1 MLNLDLIDALYKQL
15 SKQQK
20 QELIS
25 ILFKKSRQSMS
36 YFHRTKDI
44 SLSKLETMADFFHLT
59 LDSFRVG
66 NDMAPSIMKGYKYK
80 AGDQKMLSTNPEIT
94 KLKAENDSLKSENKN
109 LRLELERLKELNASN
124 QQLLEA
130 KQEVLNTK
138 DQLIQLLTNSMAT
151 KAE

>member
-44 SLSKLETMADFFHLT
+44 SLSKLETMADFFHLP
-59 LDSFRVG
+59 LDYFRLG
-66 NDMAPSIMKGYKYK
+66 NEAAASLVKGYEYK
-80 AGDQKMLSTNPEIT
+80 EVDPNT
-94 KLKAENDSLKSENKN
+94 KKTSAVFDNLLTENKI
-109 LRLELERLKELNASN
+109 LRAELERLEELSASR
-124 QQLLEA
+124 QKLLEA

-138 DQLIQLLTNSMAT
+138 DQLIQLLTNSMAN